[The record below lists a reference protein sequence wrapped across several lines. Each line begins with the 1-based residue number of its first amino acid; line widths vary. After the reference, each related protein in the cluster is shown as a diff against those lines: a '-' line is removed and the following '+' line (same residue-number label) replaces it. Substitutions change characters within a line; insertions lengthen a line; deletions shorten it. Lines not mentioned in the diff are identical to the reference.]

1 LFCTART
8 FLFNLEGKVI
18 LKLCIQEEFLGYCW
32 IFITT
37 MPEIKIVP
45 LGAGQEVGRSCIL
58 VTIGGKNVMLDC
70 GMHMGFNDERRF
82 PDFSYI
88 TQKGKL
94 DDFIDCVIISHFHLD
109 HCGALPYMTE
119 MVGYNG
125 PIYMTIPTKAIVP
138 VLLEDFRKV
147 QVKYRNDPFIFT
159 SNMIKDCMNKVKTI
173 SLHEELM
180 GDFNMTPDR
189 HLGPAEIDRCRP
201 DVLISESTYATTIRD
216 SKRARERDFLKKVH
230 DCINN
235 GGKVLIP
242 VFALGRAQELCILL
256 ESYWERM
263 NLSIPIYVSKGMAE
277 KAVDYYKLFVTWTSE
292 KIKKTFVKRNMFDF
306 KHVLPF
312 EDSFADT
319 PGPMVVFATPG
330 MLHSGQSLKIFK
342 KWATNEKNMV
352 IMPGYCVQG
361 TVGSKLIAGV
371 RKLDFENGATLEVK
385 LSVEYMSFSAHAD
398 SKGIVQLIRN
408 CDPRHVLFVHGEDS
422 KMEFLKQK
430 VEPIPVL
437 KPRNGQNVAV
447 NTIPSIVIET
457 SPQLLKDSL
466 SNFNHPVDPDI
477 FQASLFVDKNLKS
490 IELLRS
496 DEVLK
501 RMEWEPHQV
510 EFILD
515 VGVCEGGLNCLLEQ
529 IQQEMYETGRFQSHF
544 KSGTNDLII
553 DNEVILS
560 VYSEKELRVVF
571 QRGKIGMVTNIMKIL
586 KDCTTLSLS
595 P

>member
-1 LFCTART
+1 MFQL
-8 FLFNLEGKVI
+8 LHSV
-18 LKLCIQEEFLGYCW
+18 GYCW

-180 GDFNMTPDR
+180 NCLVIRIKPYYAGHVLGAAMFEIRVGHESVVYTGDFNMTPDR

-371 RKLDFENGATLEVK
+371 RKLDLENGATLEVK

-430 VEPIPVL
+430 VERMLSIPVL

-477 FQASLFVDKNLKS
+477 FKLVY
-490 IELLRS
+490 LL
-496 DEVLK
+496 
-501 RMEWEPHQV
+501 
-510 EFILD
+510 
-515 VGVCEGGLNCLLEQ
+515 
-529 IQQEMYETGRFQSHF
+529 T
-544 KSGTNDLII
+544 
-553 DNEVILS
+553 
-560 VYSEKELRVVF
+560 
-571 QRGKIGMVTNIMKIL
+571 KI
-586 KDCTTLSLS
+586 
-595 P
+595 

>member
-1 LFCTART
+1 MYVLLFYVDNELR
-8 FLFNLEGKVI
+8 
-18 LKLCIQEEFLGYCW
+18 
-32 IFITT
+32 
-37 MPEIKIVP
+37 IKPYYAGHV
-45 LGAGQEVGRSCIL
+45 LGAAMFEVR
-58 VTIGGKNVMLDC
+58 
-70 GMHMGFNDERRF
+70 
-82 PDFSYI
+82 
-88 TQKGKL
+88 
-94 DDFIDCVIISHFHLD
+94 
-109 HCGALPYMTE
+109 
-119 MVGYNG
+119 VGHES
-125 PIYMTIPTKAIVP
+125 IV
-138 VLLEDFRKV
+138 
-147 QVKYRNDPFIFT
+147 YT
-159 SNMIKDCMNKVKTI
+159 
-173 SLHEELM
+173 

-312 EDSFADT
+312 DDSFADN

-361 TVGSKLIAGV
+361 TVGSKLIAGI
-371 RKLDFENGATLEVK
+371 RKLDLENGTTLDVK

-408 CDPRHVLFVHGEDS
+408 CDPRHVLFVHGEES

-430 VEPIPVL
+430 VERMLCKFLFYILLIHFSFFV
-437 KPRNGQNVAV
+437 
-447 NTIPSIVIET
+447 IVIKYYY
-457 SPQLLKDSL
+457 SDSC
-466 SNFNHPVDPDI
+466 VE
-477 FQASLFVDKNLKS
+477 ASKWTKRGSEHDS
-490 IELLRS
+490 INR
-496 DEVLK
+496 
-501 RMEWEPHQV
+501 H
-510 EFILD
+510 
-515 VGVCEGGLNCLLEQ
+515 
-529 IQQEMYETGRFQSHF
+529 
-544 KSGTNDLII
+544 
-553 DNEVILS
+553 
-560 VYSEKELRVVF
+560 
-571 QRGKIGMVTNIMKIL
+571 
-586 KDCTTLSLS
+586 
-595 P
+595 

>member
-1 LFCTART
+1 
-8 FLFNLEGKVI
+8 
-18 LKLCIQEEFLGYCW
+18 
-32 IFITT
+32 
-37 MPEIKIVP
+37 
-45 LGAGQEVGRSCIL
+45 
-58 VTIGGKNVMLDC
+58 MLDC

-371 RKLDFENGATLEVK
+371 RKLDFENGVTLEVK

-430 VEPIPVL
+430 VERMLSIPVL

-515 VGVCEGGLNCLLEQ
+515 VGVCESGLNCLLEQ

>member
-1 LFCTART
+1 MYVLLFYVDNELR
-8 FLFNLEGKVI
+8 
-18 LKLCIQEEFLGYCW
+18 
-32 IFITT
+32 
-37 MPEIKIVP
+37 IKPYYAGHV
-45 LGAGQEVGRSCIL
+45 LGAAMFEVR
-58 VTIGGKNVMLDC
+58 
-70 GMHMGFNDERRF
+70 
-82 PDFSYI
+82 
-88 TQKGKL
+88 
-94 DDFIDCVIISHFHLD
+94 
-109 HCGALPYMTE
+109 
-119 MVGYNG
+119 VGHES
-125 PIYMTIPTKAIVP
+125 IV
-138 VLLEDFRKV
+138 
-147 QVKYRNDPFIFT
+147 YT
-159 SNMIKDCMNKVKTI
+159 
-173 SLHEELM
+173 

-312 EDSFADT
+312 DDSFADN

-361 TVGSKLIAGV
+361 TVGSKLIAGI
-371 RKLDFENGATLEVK
+371 RKLDLENGTTLDVK

-408 CDPRHVLFVHGEDS
+408 CDPRHVLFVHGEES

-430 VEPIPVL
+430 VERMLSIPVL

-457 SPQLLKDSL
+457 SQELLKNPL
-466 SNFNHPVDPDI
+466 SNFTHPLDPDK
-477 FQASLFVDKNLKS
+477 FQATLFVDRNLKS

-501 RMEWEPHQV
+501 RMEWQPHPV
-510 EFILD
+510 EFIVE
-515 VGVCEGGLNCLLEQ
+515 VGVCAGGINSLLEQ
-529 IQQEMYETGRFQSHF
+529 IQKELVERGRFRCNF
-544 KSGTNDLII
+544 KSGSTDLII

-560 VYSEKELRVVF
+560 VYSEKQLRMYTTVEYPETVSKDFHRLLTELLADLL
-571 QRGKIGMVTNIMKIL
+571 GKPKECSRSQSSVECDLLLNNKF
-586 KDCTTLSLS
+586 SLLI
-595 P
+595 

>member
-1 LFCTART
+1 MYVLLFYVDNELR
-8 FLFNLEGKVI
+8 
-18 LKLCIQEEFLGYCW
+18 
-32 IFITT
+32 
-37 MPEIKIVP
+37 IKPYYAGHV
-45 LGAGQEVGRSCIL
+45 LGAAMFEVR
-58 VTIGGKNVMLDC
+58 
-70 GMHMGFNDERRF
+70 
-82 PDFSYI
+82 
-88 TQKGKL
+88 
-94 DDFIDCVIISHFHLD
+94 
-109 HCGALPYMTE
+109 
-119 MVGYNG
+119 VGHES
-125 PIYMTIPTKAIVP
+125 IV
-138 VLLEDFRKV
+138 
-147 QVKYRNDPFIFT
+147 YT
-159 SNMIKDCMNKVKTI
+159 
-173 SLHEELM
+173 

-312 EDSFADT
+312 DDSFADN

-361 TVGSKLIAGV
+361 TVGSKLIAGI
-371 RKLDFENGATLEVK
+371 RKLDLENGTTLDVK

-408 CDPRHVLFVHGEDS
+408 CDPRHVLFVHGEES
-422 KMEFLKQK
+422 KMEFLKQ
-430 VEPIPVL
+430 

-457 SPQLLKDSL
+457 SQELLKNPL
-466 SNFNHPVDPDI
+466 SNFTHPLDPDK
-477 FQASLFVDKNLKS
+477 FQATLFVDRNLKS

-501 RMEWEPHQV
+501 RMEWQPHPV
-510 EFILD
+510 EFIVE
-515 VGVCEGGLNCLLEQ
+515 VGVCAGGINSLLEQ
-529 IQQEMYETGRFQSHF
+529 IQKELVERGRFRCNF
-544 KSGTNDLII
+544 KYGSTDLII

-560 VYSEKELRVVF
+560 VYSEKQLR
-571 QRGKIGMVTNIMKIL
+571 MY
-586 KDCTTLSLS
+586 TTVEYPEVGTYLVL
-595 P
+595 

>member
-1 LFCTART
+1 MYVLLFYVDNELR
-8 FLFNLEGKVI
+8 
-18 LKLCIQEEFLGYCW
+18 
-32 IFITT
+32 
-37 MPEIKIVP
+37 IKPYYAGHV
-45 LGAGQEVGRSCIL
+45 LGAAMFEVR
-58 VTIGGKNVMLDC
+58 
-70 GMHMGFNDERRF
+70 
-82 PDFSYI
+82 
-88 TQKGKL
+88 
-94 DDFIDCVIISHFHLD
+94 
-109 HCGALPYMTE
+109 
-119 MVGYNG
+119 VGHES
-125 PIYMTIPTKAIVP
+125 IV
-138 VLLEDFRKV
+138 
-147 QVKYRNDPFIFT
+147 YT
-159 SNMIKDCMNKVKTI
+159 
-173 SLHEELM
+173 

-312 EDSFADT
+312 DDSFADN

-361 TVGSKLIAGV
+361 TVGSKLIAGI
-371 RKLDFENGATLEVK
+371 RKLDLENGTTLDVK

-408 CDPRHVLFVHGEDS
+408 CDPRHVLFVHGEES

-430 VEPIPVL
+430 VERMLSIPVL

-457 SPQLLKDSL
+457 SQELLKNPL
-466 SNFNHPVDPDI
+466 SNFTHPLDPDK
-477 FQASLFVDKNLKS
+477 FQATLFVDRNLKS

-501 RMEWEPHQV
+501 RMEWQPHPV
-510 EFILD
+510 EFIVE
-515 VGVCEGGLNCLLEQ
+515 VGVCAGGINSLLEQ
-529 IQQEMYETGRFQSHF
+529 IQKELVERGRFRCNF
-544 KSGTNDLII
+544 KSGSTDLII

-560 VYSEKELRVVF
+560 VYSEKQLRMVF
-571 QRGKIGMVTNIMKIL
+571 QRGRIELLADLLGKPKELVVIDLLLDQKMAFGGSNDPCLIGVLRAVGKISPEENAHYTEKLCKFFHQQLDIL
-586 KDCTTLSLS
+586 QQRMYIRYLNMDGHNVGWNGVLRA
-595 P
+595 